1 MVKQKEGR
9 SMLTYKNYIIAAIVS
24 VLIILLV
31 HVAYDIAVAMN
42 TSSNIEF
49 YVAFLGGCL
58 TLLIYNSICNRKKTS

>member
-1 MVKQKEGR
+1 
-9 SMLTYKNYIIAAIVS
+9 MLKYKNYVIATIVS

-42 TSSNIEF
+42 TSGNIKF
-49 YVAFLGGCL
+49 YIAFIGGCL

>member
-1 MVKQKEGR
+1 
-9 SMLTYKNYIIAAIVS
+9 MLKYKNYIVAAIVS

-42 TSSNIEF
+42 TSGGIEF

-58 TLLIYNSICNRKKTS
+58 TLLIYNFICNIFII